1 MARCSMEE
9 LREQILWV
17 FLFLFFVFC
26 FLLFDMTK
34 RRCDEANIIVLTPML
49 KK

>member
-9 LREQILWV
+9 LRADFV
-17 FLFLFFVFC
+17 GFFVFC
-26 FLLFDMTK
+26 FLLFEMTK

>member
-9 LREQILWV
+9 LREQILW
-17 FLFLFFVFC
+17 FFFVFC
-26 FLLFDMTK
+26 FLLFEMTK

-49 KK
+49 NK